1 MLDLIFWT
9 CVVLACAYSAYT
21 RKMTPGLVAL
31 SSVVVY
37 FVLQKQSSESAEQQ
51 RQQNEQKQKELKEE
65 LVKQKELE
73 EKLVNER
80 EEQTRELAMEEQIQH
95 YFMRPSIDESRY
107 TEPIEA
113 RDALMQGMSMPDRD
127 PYTKAMGQK
136 EQFAQYAR

>member
-37 FVLQKQSSESAEQQ
+37 FVIQKQSSEREEEQQ
-51 RQQNEQKQKELKEE
+51 KRNEQLKEE
-65 LVKQKELE
+65 LVKQKEVE
-73 EKLVNER
+73 EQLVNER
-80 EEQTRELAMEEQIQH
+80 TREQTPMEEQIQQ
-95 YFMRPSIDESRY
+95 YLMRPSIDRH

-113 RDALMQGMSMPDRD
+113 RDAFMQGMSMPDRD
-127 PYTKAMGQK
+127 PYTKAMGKK
-136 EQFAQYAR
+136 EQFPQYTR

>member
-37 FVLQKQSSESAEQQ
+37 FVLQKQSSEREEEQQ
-51 RQQNEQKQKELKEE
+51 KQNEQQQEVVEQKEA
-65 LVKQKELE
+65 E

-80 EEQTRELAMEEQIQH
+80 MQEQTRELAVEEQIQH

-113 RDALMQGMSMPDRD
+113 RDALMQRMSMPDRD

-136 EQFAQYAR
+136 ERFAQYAR

>member
-37 FVLQKQSSESAEQQ
+37 FVLQKQSSEREEEQKK
-51 RQQNEQKQKELKEE
+51 QNEQQQE
-65 LVKQKELE
+65 LVEQKKAE
-73 EKLVNER
+73 EKLINER
-80 EEQTRELAMEEQIQH
+80 MQEQTREQTRELAVEEQIQH
-95 YFMRPSIDESRY
+95 YFKRPSIDESRY

-113 RDALMQGMSMPDRD
+113 RNALMQRMSMPDRD
-127 PYTKAMGQK
+127 PYTKAMGEK
-136 EQFAQYAR
+136 ERFAQYAR